1 MEDLERSV
9 LRDRE
14 KRKREIRQEKEREGM
29 TMKVLQLV
37 LVLLLV
43 IGIVSCAAAL
53 TQEEAEQIITS
64 AEDEWND
71 AYAARDWDYF
81 ESDLYCPDAVI
92 IPYEGSKIFLPVEE
106 APAIW
111 NASWYPPDTYTDAIL
126 AVTVIPAVAIGAE
139 NPMIL
144 VVGET
149 TSPTAEFEVENWSEV
164 YAICDDSGE
173 YKILV
178 RRYARTRHAS

>member
-1 MEDLERSV
+1 
-9 LRDRE
+9 
-14 KRKREIRQEKEREGM
+14 M

-92 IPYEGSKIFLPVEE
+92 IPYEGSKIFISLEE
-106 APAIW
+106 ATAIY

-126 AVTVIPAVAIGAE
+126 AVTVIPPTIGAV

-144 VVGET
+144 TVGET
-149 TSPTAEFEVENWSEV
+149 TSPTAEFEVENWSDI

-178 RRYARTRHAS
+178 RRCARTRHAS